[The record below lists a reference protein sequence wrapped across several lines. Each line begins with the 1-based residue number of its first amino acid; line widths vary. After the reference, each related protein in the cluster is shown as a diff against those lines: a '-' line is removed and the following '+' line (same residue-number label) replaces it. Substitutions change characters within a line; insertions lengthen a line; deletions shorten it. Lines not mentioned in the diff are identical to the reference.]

1 MKLAFIGTYP
11 PRECGIATFTMDL
24 YQSMIGD
31 NKIIKDTLLFT
42 PKSPEGDLSSPPS
55 GGRGVNSSKDSVDG
69 FIIAINDH
77 EQTYNYPEE
86 VKLTIRQ
93 EHQRDYLE
101 AVKFINLS
109 GADLCILEHEFG
121 IFGGQSGVYILPLL
135 HRLEIPL
142 VVTLHTILKAPSYL
156 EKAVLQE
163 ICKMAHKIVVMS
175 QKAIEFLI
183 SIYNVEKEKIVFIE
197 HGVPDIQF
205 NQELSKKEFKLE
217 NKKVLLT
224 CGLMSRNKG
233 IETVIKALPEVIE
246 KYPAILYMVLGKTH
260 PNVIRHS
267 GEEYRNY
274 LHLLVKDL
282 KLDNHVFFLNEFVNQ
297 KELFKYLYASDI
309 YITPYLNEAQITS
322 GTLSYAVGVGS
333 AVISTPYWHATEL
346 LADGRGRFFNFNN
359 SVELSSILMELL
371 DKPEVLKNL
380 RQKAYHYG
388 RTITWPRSGEKY
400 IELSRKI
407 LDDKPEVFVKKEN
420 ILDPLILPPF
430 SLIHIK
436 HLTDDT
442 GIIQHAKFGIP
453 NLKEGYCIDD
463 NARALLMTLMAYRQT
478 KDALALEL
486 APIYLSYIHYMQNKD
501 GTFRNF
507 LSFNR
512 NFLDAVGSEDSF
524 GRTIWALG
532 YLLGNAPNDAYY
544 QTGKL
549 IFFDASPNFEK
560 LTSIRGIANTMVGIS
575 YYLRCNP
582 SDESM
587 TERLRNLA
595 CKLLRHYEENSSP
608 DWKWFEQLLAYDNGM
623 LPLALLHSA
632 EILNDDKITRTA
644 METMNFLTEITLKDG
659 YLSVIG
665 NEKWYKKESERS
677 IFAQQPV
684 DALAMVLMFHQ
695 AFHVTRDKEYLTR
708 LFASFMWF
716 LGENDLRMNL
726 FDFET
731 KGCCDGFES
740 YGVNRNQ
747 GAESSLAYLISHL
760 TVLQAFEEFEK

>member
-1 MKLAFIGTYP
+1 MKLAYIGTYP
-11 PRECGIATFTMDL
+11 PRECGIGTFTKNL
-24 YQSMIGD
+24 FNSMVD
-31 NKIIKDTLLFT
+31 KNESKRH
-42 PKSPEGDLSSPPS
+42 SNEGF
-55 GGRGVNSSKDSVDG
+55 V
-69 FIIAINDH
+69 IAMNDH

-93 EHQRDYLE
+93 EHQRDYLA

-142 VVTLHTILKAPSYL
+142 VVTLHTIVKAPSYI

-175 QKAIEFLI
+175 HKAIEFLI
-183 SIYNVEKEKIVFIE
+183 SIYNVDKEKIVFIE

-205 NQELSKKEFKLE
+205 SHELSKKEFKLE

-224 CGLMSRNKG
+224 FGFISRNKG
-233 IETVIKALPEVIE
+233 IETVIKALPKVIE
-246 KYPAILYMVLGKTH
+246 KYPDVLYMVLGKTH
-260 PNVIRHS
+260 PNVLRHS

-274 LHLLVKDL
+274 LQHLIKSLNLSDY
-282 KLDNHVFFLNEFVNQ
+282 VFFLNEFVNQ
-297 KELFKYLYASDI
+297 KELFKYLFASDI

-322 GTLSYAVGVGS
+322 GTLSYAIGAGS
-333 AVISTPYWHATEL
+333 AVISTPYWHAAEL
-346 LADGRGRFFNFNN
+346 LADGRGRLFNFND
-359 SVELSSILMELL
+359 SDELSTIFMELL

-380 RQKAYHYG
+380 RKKAYDYG
-388 RTITWPRSGEKY
+388 RKITWPKTGEKY
-400 IELSRKI
+400 IAVAKKI
-407 LDDKPEVFVKKEN
+407 LDDKPEVFVKKEI
-420 ILDPLILPPF
+420 ILDPLILPSF
-430 SLIHIK
+430 SLVHIER
-436 HLTDDT
+436 LTDDT

-453 NLKEGYCIDD
+453 NLKEGYCLDD
-463 NARALLMTLMAYRQT
+463 NARALFMALMAYKQK
-478 KDALALEL
+478 KDTLALDL
-486 APIYLSYIHYMQNKD
+486 SPVYLSYIHYMQNKD
-501 GTFRNF
+501 GTFKNF

-512 NFLDAVGSEDSF
+512 NFLDEVGSEDSF

-549 IFFDASPNFEK
+549 VFFDAAPNFEK
-560 LTSIRGIANTMVGIS
+560 LQSIRGIANTMVGIS
-575 YYLRCNP
+575 YYIRSNP
-582 SDESM
+582 FDDSM

-595 CKLLRHYEENSSP
+595 HKLIKHYEENSSP
-608 DWKWFEQLLAYDNGM
+608 DWKWFEPLLAYDNGV

-632 EILNDDKITRTA
+632 EILNDDKITETA
-644 METMNFLTEITLKDG
+644 LETMNFLTEITLKDG
-659 YLSVIG
+659 YLSIIG
-665 NEKWYKKESERS
+665 NEKWYIKEGERS
-677 IFAQQPV
+677 MFAQQPV
-684 DALAMVLMFHQ
+684 DALAMVLMYHQ
-695 AFHVTRDKEYLTR
+695 AFHLTNDKEYLTK
-708 LFASFMWF
+708 LFACFMWF

-731 KGCCDGFES
+731 KGCCDGFEG

-760 TVLQAFEEFEK
+760 TVLQAFEEFEEFEK